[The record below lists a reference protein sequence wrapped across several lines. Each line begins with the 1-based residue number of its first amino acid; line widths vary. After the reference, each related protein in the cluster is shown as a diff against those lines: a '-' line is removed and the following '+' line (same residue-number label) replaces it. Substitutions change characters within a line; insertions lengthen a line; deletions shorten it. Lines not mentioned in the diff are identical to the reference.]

1 MTNCKVLSFKEI
13 HETNKFFKDCE
24 ECVNLNYRKNLELEY
39 ENDKLQQAK
48 TDAMY
53 WKERAKQENADELVD
68 LYSKF
73 QKGLKDRNNE
83 MFVNPEMKTGDES
96 LKTSFNYEVRLPSST
111 SSTPRGPALRLDD
124 LTSTAS
130 VSNTAR
136 VNDVLNS
143 AESLIRRVE
152 APSGPRGLNISA
164 DVLANSRAGLR
175 PTTTRPASQAP
186 ASNTS
191 ARASFINELTTTLA
205 NRSRAR
211 GSRRS
216 SNASYIDQLPP
227 LSTGSLTPPGGN
239 SPQQLSPES
248 SDIRN
253 PNQTRAQRERRFR
266 EEVVRNMPANSAAN
280 SAVRV
285 DEPSAGSGLKKKAKK
300 KSKTTKAR
308 SKANILM

>member
-53 WKERAKQENADELVD
+53 WKERAKQEGADELVD

-73 QKGLKDRNNE
+73 QKSLKDRNNE
-83 MFVNPEMKTGDES
+83 PFVNPEMKPGDEN

-191 ARASFINELTTTLA
+191 TRVQLINELTNALSNRA
-205 NRSRAR
+205 RSR
-211 GSRRS
+211 GRRS
-216 SNASYIDQLPP
+216 SNASYINQLEAP
-227 LSTGSLTPPGGN
+227 GSDYMPTPGG
-239 SPQQLSPES
+239 SQLSQVSFENIPP
-248 SDIRN
+248 RA
-253 PNQTRAQRERRFR
+253 RAQQDRRLR
-266 EEVVRNMPANSAAN
+266 EEVVARALPP
-280 SAVRV
+280 RV
-285 DEPSAGSGLKKKAKK
+285 DEPAEGSGLKKKAKK

>member
-13 HETNKFFKDCE
+13 HETNCFRTACE
-24 ECVNLNYRKNLELEY
+24 SCVNLNYRKNLELEY

-53 WKERAKQENADELVD
+53 WKERAKQDSADELVD

-191 ARASFINELTTTLA
+191 TRVQLINELTNALS
-205 NRSRAR
+205 NRSRA
-211 GSRRS
+211 RRS
-216 SNASYIDQLPP
+216 SNASYINQLPP

-253 PNQTRAQRERRFR
+253 PNQVRAQQERRFR
-266 EEVVRNMPANSAAN
+266 EKVIRNMPARQNTNQPS
-280 SAVRV
+280 RV
-285 DEPSAGSGLKKKAKK
+285 DEPAAGSGLKKKAKK